1 MISVKELKKSFGD
14 HQVLKGIDLKI
25 NPGDVVAILGPS
37 GSGKTTLLRC
47 LNFLEKADSGKFV
60 FDDKEYELNSIDKHS
75 IHDIRNKTAFVFQNF
90 NLFPQYNV
98 LKNITLPLM
107 SSYKKEFNHL
117 TFSKKRKMLKLK
129 QEESKQIALD
139 LLDKIGLSDKSKS
152 YPFQLSG
159 GQAQRVAI
167 ARALALKPNIL
178 CFDEP
183 TSALDPKTTLEIAK
197 LIKGLKKD
205 GYTLLIITHDISF
218 AKEVADKV
226 FFLKKGKVL
235 DSGTVKEI
243 LVSPKNEDIV
253 NFLGANEEENQNGDK
268 EL

>member
-1 MISVKELKKSFGD
+1 MAYFSISNLYKKYGENS
-14 HQVLKGIDLKI
+14 VLNGVSLEIEKGEIAVI
-25 NPGDVVAILGPS
+25 IGES
-37 GSGKTTLLRC
+37 GNGKTTLLRC
-47 LNFLEKADSGKFV
+47 LNGLT
-60 FDDKEYELNSIDKHS
+60 NIDEGEVK
-75 IHDIRNKTAFVFQNF
+75 INNEFINCLKNNNFGLIFQNF

-107 SSYKKEFNHL
+107 SSYKKEIKHL
-117 TFSKKRKMLKLK
+117 SFTKKRKVLKSK

-139 LLDKIGLSDKSKS
+139 LLDKIGLKEKSGS

-197 LIKGLKKD
+197 LIKELKKD
-205 GYTLLIITHDISF
+205 GYTLLIITHDINF

-226 FFLKKGKVL
+226 FFLKKGQVL

-243 LVSPKNEDIV
+243 LISPKNEEII
-253 NFLGANEEENQNGDK
+253 NFLGSKKENQNGQEK
-268 EL
+268 I

>member
-1 MISVKELKKSFGD
+1 MAYFSINNLYKKYDDVSVLNGVSLELE
-14 HQVLKGIDLKI
+14 KGQIGVI
-25 NPGDVVAILGPS
+25 IGES
-37 GSGKTTLLRC
+37 GNGKTTLLRC
-47 LNFLEKADSGKFV
+47 LNGLTSIDSGEVKIN
-60 FDDKEYELNSIDKHS
+60 EERIDCLKNNTFGL
-75 IHDIRNKTAFVFQNF
+75 IFQNF

-98 LKNITLPLM
+98 LNNITLPLI

-117 TFSKKRKMLKLK
+117 TFSKKRKMLRLK

-243 LVSPKNEDIV
+243 LVTPKNEDII
-253 NFLGANEEENQNGDK
+253 NFLGSNEEENQNGDK